1 MGDSFFVFELIIPH
15 TPDRLELNVRRAHY
29 AANVAAPP
37 LGQMRTQGLEWN
49 YTDVQ
54 LNAINANGVPVAGA
68 VAASLLLTRQ
78 ANQARSTNIELQ
90 DQAGANIMNPITDAE
105 ATRILAW
112 AEQLCSATAK
122 ERTPWLNDADRRP
135 HIPANNNNNQAT
147 KVWSADADLWGCPF
161 ARILVTCNPI
171 TAADRPDVVRKC
183 RRAVVSGYTPCSNHM
198 WDHADTTDEDRVE
211 IAKRWVKEALVR
223 RLVASFRTPNA
234 ANDAG
239 DNVSFGA
246 VRRLLALYLFVSAI
260 TQGTS
265 FPNFATAHN
274 HDFREDQAR
283 PHYMAVFVKLL
294 HH

>member
-1 MGDSFFVFELIIPH
+1 
-15 TPDRLELNVRRAHY
+15 
-29 AANVAAPP
+29 
-37 LGQMRTQGLEWN
+37 MRTQGLEWN

-68 VAASLLLTRQ
+68 VAASLILTRQ
-78 ANQARSTNIELQ
+78 ANQARSTDIELQ

-135 HIPANNNNNQAT
+135 HDPANNNNQAT

-161 ARILVTCNPI
+161 ARILVTCNSQI
-171 TAADRPDVVRKC
+171 QADRMVVVRKC

-198 WDHADTTDEDRVE
+198 WEHADTTDEDRVE

-223 RLVASFRTPNA
+223 RLVTSFRTPA
-234 ANDAG
+234 AAEDANDVA
-239 DNVSFGA
+239 SFGA

-265 FPNFATAHN
+265 FPNFATAQN
-274 HDFREDQAR
+274 NDFRQDPAN
-283 PHYMAVFVKLL
+283 PAYTAVFVKLL
-294 HH
+294 HHELG